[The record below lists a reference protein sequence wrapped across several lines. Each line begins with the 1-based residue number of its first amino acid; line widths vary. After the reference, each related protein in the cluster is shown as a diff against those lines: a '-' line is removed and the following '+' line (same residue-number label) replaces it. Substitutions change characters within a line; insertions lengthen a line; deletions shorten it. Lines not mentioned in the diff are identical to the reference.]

1 VKEPSA
7 NEFAAGAA
15 DADPKDRAVL
25 AADSAPRTGG
35 GTRSERLARLRAP
48 LMLGG
53 VAVVLLAA
61 GYVYLTGGRYESTD
75 DAYVHAAGVDISSN
89 IAGRVVQV
97 DVKENQ
103 LVKAGQVLFRLDPAP
118 HDIAIEQA
126 QAQVADARQQ
136 LQSDLASYRQRQ
148 VDLKN
153 AENGAA
159 YAERERRRDEQLLAA
174 GAVSQAEYDQAVRQ
188 SDAARLQVGAAQ
200 QQLAQALAALG
211 GRADES
217 IDAHATVRR
226 ANAQLAREALNK
238 SWTVIRAP
246 QDGRVTKVEQ
256 LQVGDYINAAAPVFH
271 LVTGAPWIDAN
282 FKENQLKHMRPGQP
296 VSVRIDAFPSYRCE
310 GRVQSI
316 APATD
321 QTFSMLPAENASG
334 NWVKVVQRLPVRVSF
349 TCNPAL
355 DPPAGLSSLVKVDT
369 GYKRR
374 LFGSGGPAR

>member
-1 VKEPSA
+1 MKEPSA

-15 DADPKDRAVL
+15 TADPGEKAGKP
-25 AADSAPRTGG
+25 AAARGAA
-35 GTRSERLARLRAP
+35 RSEGLARLRLP

-53 VAVVLLAA
+53 VAVVAIAA
-61 GYVYLTGGRYESTD
+61 GYVVLTGGRYESTD
-75 DAYVHAAGVDISSN
+75 DAYIHAAGVDISSN
-89 IAGRVVQV
+89 IAGRVVEV

-126 QAQVADARQQ
+126 QAQVADSRQE
-136 LQSDLASYRQRQ
+136 LESDLATYNQRQ

-153 AENGAA
+153 AENAAA
-159 YAERERRRDEQLLAA
+159 YAERERKRDQQLLAA

-188 SDAARLQVGAAQ
+188 ADNARLQIGAAQ
-200 QQLAQALAALG
+200 AQEAQALAALG

-217 IDAHATVRR
+217 IDAHATVRKSIAALSR
-226 ANAQLAREALNK
+226 EQLNM
-238 SWTVIRAP
+238 SWTFIRAP

-256 LQVGDYINAAAPVFH
+256 LQVGDYINAATPVFH

-296 VSVRIDAFPSYRCE
+296 VSVKIDAYSSYRCA

-321 QTFSMLPAENASG
+321 QTFSMLPAENSSG
-334 NWVKVVQRLPVRVSF
+334 NWVKVVQRLPVRVTF
-349 TCNPAL
+349 ACNPRI
-355 DPPAGLSSLVKVDT
+355 DPPAGLSALVKVDT

-374 LFGSGGPAR
+374 LFGSSRPGQ